1 MPHRGCHLF
10 RCGPSGV
17 SEKAP
22 TRFGKGTSLLGLL
35 ATGGLAFF
43 ATTRPWWSTT
53 VTTAGMPRTDVEAIG
68 SAALPWAIGLSLL
81 LMASALGIIAGSVV
95 IRRIVGT
102 IAVSAGIAGVIG
114 VVTVSGNP
122 AQQTALDVTAVSGAT
137 VVWVDTWWRAV
148 ASGGFAG
155 ATLVGVWVAFRSHTW
170 AEMSARF
177 EAPTNAGEL
186 DEVDTWKL
194 LDAGIDPTQASAE

>member
-1 MPHRGCHLF
+1 
-10 RCGPSGV
+10 V

-22 TRFGKGTSLLGLL
+22 TRFGKGASLLALL
-35 ATGGLAFF
+35 ASGGLAFF

-53 VTTAGMPRTDVEAIG
+53 VTTAGMPRTEVEAIG

-81 LMASALGIIAGSVV
+81 LMASALGIIAGSVA

-102 IAVSAGIAGVIG
+102 IAVAAGIAGVIG
-114 VVTVSGNP
+114 VTTVSGNP

-137 VVWVDTWWRAV
+137 VVWVESWWRTMA
-148 ASGGFAG
+148 AGGFAG
-155 ATLVGVWVAFRSHTW
+155 AALVGVWVVFRSHTW

-177 EAPTNAGEL
+177 EAPANAGEL

-194 LDAGIDPTQASAE
+194 LDAGIDPTQVSDE